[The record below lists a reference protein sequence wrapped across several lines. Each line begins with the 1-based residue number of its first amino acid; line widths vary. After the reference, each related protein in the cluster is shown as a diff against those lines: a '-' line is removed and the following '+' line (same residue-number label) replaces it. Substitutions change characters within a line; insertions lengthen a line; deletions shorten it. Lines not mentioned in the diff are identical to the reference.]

1 MNFKC
6 MRRPWIVLILFL
18 YIPCSLANDNCNPA
32 SDASRIAV
40 AGGSITE
47 IIYEL
52 GRESQ
57 LVAVDRTSNFPA
69 PARSLPSVG
78 YVRNLSAEGILSLRP
93 TIVVGE
99 DDMGP
104 PEVLEQLA
112 SVSIDIRRVPEA
124 HSPEGIVE
132 KFRCVASILGLS
144 DQEASAHLDK
154 LSRSVNAIRGFAA
167 QLRDQSAASITV
179 ILNVQ
184 GGLPIVAGV
193 GTSGDGVIKMIAAT
207 NALGSVEGWKP
218 ASREAFL
225 AANPD
230 HIVITQRGFDMAGG
244 MDGLSEVIGIAST
257 DAFKEG
263 RVHVVDG
270 MSLLGYGPRTLNV
283 ALDLFASIFP
293 DAGKGSPRK
302 TDE

>member
-1 MNFKC
+1 MEA
-6 MRRPWIVLILFL
+6 LISVMSF
-18 YIPCSLANDNCNPA
+18 NCKSRLWAFFVFCLWMPSVQADENCDPGK
-32 SDASRIAV
+32 DVTRIAV

-47 IIYEL
+47 IIYAL

-69 PARSLPSVG
+69 AARSLPSVG

-93 TIVVGE
+93 TLVLGE

-112 SVSIDIRRVPEA
+112 SVSVDIRTVPEA
-124 HSPEGIVE
+124 HTPEGIVE
-132 KFRCVASILGLS
+132 KFKCVASLLGLS
-144 DQEASAHLDK
+144 EAETSPHL
-154 LSRSVNAIRGFAA
+154 LEMSRSVSVISSFPELVSDQDEAFVAI
-167 QLRDQSAASITV
+167 
-179 ILNVQ
+179 ILNIQ
-184 GGLPIVAGV
+184 SGSPIVAGS
-193 GTSGDGVIKMIAAT
+193 GTSGDGVISMLAAG
-207 NALGSVEGWKP
+207 NAFQAVEGWKP

-244 MDGLSEVIGIAST
+244 MDGLGEVIEIAST
-257 DAFKEG
+257 NAFKEG

-270 MSLLGYGPRTLNV
+270 MSLLGYGPRTLGVVLN
-283 ALDLFASIFP
+283 LFSDVFP
-293 DAGKGSPRK
+293 SAKF
-302 TDE
+302 